1 VMNRSIQIV
10 TIAVLL
16 MNQMMIG
23 SYLRMRSQIMS
34 IVLSPMEVQNL

>member
-23 SYLRMRSQIMS
+23 SYLGMMSQIMS
-34 IVLSPMEVQNL
+34 IVLRPMEVQNV